1 MMKTLAA
8 DERLGIV
15 VLVRWKQLTQDFQ
28 VGQIEECSQVKGET
42 WRYVDACSPTLAAF
56 QNISCSKAA
65 NVQVR
70 ESVRLKVGIRN
81 TTVNTIS
88 VYVLTA
94 GINNFGCPYG
104 TSQKNVNWCKL

>member
-42 WRYVDACSPTLAAF
+42 
-56 QNISCSKAA
+56 
-65 NVQVR
+65 
-70 ESVRLKVGIRN
+70 
-81 TTVNTIS
+81 
-88 VYVLTA
+88 
-94 GINNFGCPYG
+94 
-104 TSQKNVNWCKL
+104 